1 MDRLLS
7 LRLSQLYYIYY
18 FNGQEDPY
26 LNIFEFIKKVEDEL
40 FAYVR
45 LVQNWPWVGNGENPT
60 DNSKVRPQKII

>member
-45 LVQNWPWVGNGENPT
+45 LVQN
-60 DNSKVRPQKII
+60 

>member
-40 FAYVR
+40 SHTSVWFKTDHEWGMEKIPQITAR
-45 LVQNWPWVGNGENPT
+45 LGP
-60 DNSKVRPQKII
+60 KKL